1 MSDFCPLIKK
11 PCIKHECKWYIQV
24 MGKDAN
30 TGQNINDFDCAI
42 AWLPVL
48 LIEGS
53 QQTRQAG
60 AAIESF
66 RNEMVQIQHQI
77 NDTIGHTVTG
87 DGGSSKG
94 QIEGHTSETVKQI
107 P

>member
-24 MGKDAN
+24 MGQNKN
-30 TGQNINDFDCAI
+30 TGQNVNDFDCAI

-53 QQTRQAG
+53 QQTIQDG
-60 AAIESF
+60 AAIENF
-66 RNEMVQIQHQI
+66 RNEMVRIQQAV
-77 NDTIGHTVTG
+77 GHPAS
-87 DGGSSKG
+87 DIE
-94 QIEGHTSETVKQI
+94 QIEDQESETVKQI

>member
-11 PCIKHECKWYIQV
+11 KCKEHKSKFYIQV
-24 MGKDAN
+24 IGKN
-30 TGQNINDFDCAI
+30 PNSGQDVYEFDCAI
-42 AWLPVL
+42 AWLPML

-66 RNEMVQIQHQI
+66 RNEMVQIQQA
-77 NDTIGHTVTG
+77 IGHPTLDTE
-87 DGGSSKG
+87 
-94 QIEGHTSETVKQI
+94 QIENQESETVKQI
-107 P
+107 S

>member
-11 PCIKHECKWYIQV
+11 KCVEHKCKFYIQL
-24 MGKDAN
+24 MGKDPN
-30 TGQNINDFDCAI
+30 TGQDVNDFDCAI
-42 AWLPVL
+42 AWLPML

-66 RNEMVQIQHQI
+66 RNEMVKIQQAV
-77 NDTIGHTVTG
+77 GHPTS
-87 DGGSSKG
+87 D
-94 QIEGHTSETVKQI
+94 IEQLEDQTSETVKQI
-107 P
+107 S

>member
-60 AAIESF
+60 AAIENF
-66 RNEMVQIQHQI
+66 RNEMVSIQHQI
-77 NDTIGHTVTG
+77 NDTIGHI
-87 DGGSSKG
+87 DGGSSKE

>member
-11 PCIKHECKWYIQV
+11 KCVEHKCKFYIQV
-24 MGKDAN
+24 MGKDPN
-30 TGQNINDFDCAI
+30 TGQDVNDFDCAI
-42 AWLPVL
+42 AWLPML

-66 RNEMVQIQHQI
+66 RNEMVQIQQA
-77 NDTIGHTVTG
+77 IGHPV
-87 DGGSSKG
+87 SNSE
-94 QIEGHTSETVKQI
+94 QIENQESETAKQI
-107 P
+107 S